1 MDASSP
7 LAAMHPAPPPTWG
20 QSHDIYR
27 SHSHYSNSNPF
38 GSALNIRDHLQ
49 RSKPDYFS
57 LKNARGSSPTASL
70 AADLSQNFRI
80 DTEGSPRFPTP
91 RRALFTSNVMGG
103 IEGREYITTPPLPA
117 SSSPVPM
124 SVGDMMEMDIS
135 PLPHKCLYPNASI
148 QITSPTPGEM
158 IDDDDDDDSMMME
171 SPIALSRPP
180 SMTTLEPPKP
190 LITDSRKRL
199 ALRRPSLSRT
209 KGHSASGITGRS
221 HAENQMSAFR
231 FGSQDRVP
239 SGLSLGECFQDSPPQ
254 LRRPQ
259 TATSP
264 DSNEPASLRPKPQFA
279 SLTGTRNG
287 SPISS
292 HSRRPSNPFNRR
304 PRQYRR
310 SLSMFENPA
319 DIVKPKKE
327 EPVPASGL
335 QSVMDIEDVQDP
347 ALPHFFPE
355 GDNECSIPRISR
367 ETFLDV
373 MDGKYSQEYT
383 QRLVID
389 CRFEYEY
396 EGGHIDGAINYNDKE
411 LLARHLFEQ
420 PMEGKVL
427 LIFHCE
433 YSAHRAPLM
442 ARHIRAEDRTVNAE
456 HYPRLTYPEVYLL
469 DGGYSEFF
477 IEHPARCY
485 PQSYVEMND
494 SEHVMTCEREMGKL
508 QQKRKGL
515 SRARTFAFGA
525 RESMVDESPTAPGRC
540 HDSPG
545 SMIGNSPILGVD
557 RTSTRR
563 MASY

>member
-38 GSALNIRDHLQ
+38 GSGTLNIRDHLQ

-57 LKNARGSSPTASL
+57 LKSVRGSSPTASL

-91 RRALFTSNVMGG
+91 RRALFTSNMMGG
-103 IEGREYITTPPLPA
+103 IENRDYITTPPLPA

-135 PLPHKCLYPNASI
+135 PLPHKTLYSNTSI
-148 QITSPTPGEM
+148 EITSPTPGELP
-158 IDDDDDDDSMMME
+158 DDDDDDDCMMME

-199 ALRRPSLSRT
+199 ALRRPSLSRA
-209 KGHSASGITGRS
+209 KGHSASGITGRL
-221 HAENQMSAFR
+221 HPENHLNAFK
-231 FGSQDRVP
+231 FGSEHRVP
-239 SGLSLGECFQDSPPQ
+239 SGLSLGECFQDSPLNYVGLKP
-254 LRRPQ
+254 P
-259 TATSP
+259 TAPTLTSHAP
-264 DSNEPASLRPKPQFA
+264 
-279 SLTGTRNG
+279 
-287 SPISS
+287 
-292 HSRRPSNPFNRR
+292 HSRRPSNPFQRR

-310 SLSMFENPA
+310 SLSMFENPM
-319 DIVKPKKE
+319 DVHKPKNE
-327 EPVPASGL
+327 DPVPASTL

-355 GDNECSIPRISR
+355 GESDSIPRISR

-373 MDGKYSQEYT
+373 MDGKYSHEYT
-383 QRLVID
+383 QRMVID

-442 ARHIRAEDRTVNAE
+442 ARHIRSEDRTVNAE
-456 HYPRLTYPEVYLL
+456 HYPHLTYPEVYLL

-477 IEHPARCY
+477 IEHPSRCY

-540 HDSPG
+540 HDSPS
-545 SMIGNSPILGVD
+545 SMIGNSPILGAD
-557 RTSTRR
+557 RTTSRR